1 MMTCSQIHLTKW
13 TWEELKRMKRQIWLQ
28 KCDAVKYIWW
38 ATQQKHVWHIWSST
52 LMIKDVQMTDRG
64 SVRSSVMSKLS
75 QGMTPNSMHFE
86 THDTSISQYPYLT
99 FWPLQSLALASCRG
113 RCQGRTFAGSK
124 NGEPEK
130 SCSSSCWWLAMQ
142 ENQQMKKISKRQRPK
157 CHIGHTR
164 ILYLLVKNTLTS
176 GNRKAKHNFWPKETQ
191 KSGSKL
197 IWSKTRNNTTK
208 IQFI

>member
-38 ATQQKHVWHIWSST
+38 ATQQKHVWHIWSSI

-99 FWPLQSLALASCRG
+99 FWPLQSLALAFCRG
-113 RCQGRTFAGSK
+113 QCQGHTSAGSR

-130 SCSSSCWWLAMQ
+130 SSSSSWWWLARK
-142 ENQQMKKISKRQRPK
+142 ENQQMEKISKRQRTPAK
-157 CHIGHTR
+157 APHALIIQGYHIC
-164 ILYLLVKNTLTS
+164 L
-176 GNRKAKHNFWPKETQ
+176 
-191 KSGSKL
+191 
-197 IWSKTRNNTTK
+197 
-208 IQFI
+208 